1 MSKRNLNRIQKS
13 AVESFGK
20 PVLIFAGAGSGKTR
34 VLTHKIA
41 HLVKENLIPA
51 ENILAVT
58 FTNKAAQQM
67 RERVNSLLKDKTVS
81 VNLGTFH
88 SICARILRRDIHH
101 LGYSAQFSIFDV
113 KDQLIMVKVV
123 LEAMGIP
130 KNDVTP
136 QEVRH
141 KISYYKNKLIYPDE
155 AQNQAHLVIE
165 KKYAEIYKNYQ
176 KALFDNNAVDFDDLL
191 LLPLEI
197 FEKFPNILEQYRKS
211 WKYILVDEYQD
222 TNKPQFM
229 LIKYLAGAHQ
239 QVCVVGDDDQSIYG
253 WRGADIRNILDF
265 EKTFGNCEVFKLE
278 KNYRSSGHIL
288 EAAASVVKNNNDR
301 VLKKLIA
308 HNGAGAKLGLIETH
322 DEMEEADAVVNAL
335 EKEIKLEKR
344 NFSDFAILYRTNSQS
359 RALEDSF
366 RRSGI
371 PYNIVGGVRFY
382 ERKEIKDIIG
392 YLSLIVNT
400 KDTISL
406 RRIINFPPRGIGI
419 KTVDKCVIQAEKD
432 NLEMIDVLKK
442 PESMGIRGKQADSLT
457 TFYSIINKYNE
468 LLPKLNAGELV
479 RTLIEE
485 AGIKQYY
492 RNSSAPED
500 TERLDNV
507 MEFFQ
512 SIDDFMAREP
522 EGGLSEFLEEVSLLT
537 DLDQWNEQTNR
548 VTLMTLHAAKGL
560 EFPVVFITGLEDGLF
575 PMYSAMEA
583 KEKLEEERR
592 LFYVG
597 LTRAMHKVYLIYAN
611 HRRRMGSD
619 DLYGMVSRFV
629 HEVPEEKLEKISF
642 TSALTRKVV
651 GGKPGKHTKTA
662 VSRTVVVFD
671 DFCVGDHVEHA
682 IFGIGK
688 VMALSGQGENQRVGI
703 VFKDG
708 LKKKLVVKFANLKKV
723 DSPEV

>member
-41 HLVKENLIPA
+41 HLVKTNLIPA

-288 EAAASVVKNNNDR
+288 EAAASVVKNNDDR

-512 SIDDFMAREP
+512 SVDDFMAREP

-642 TSALTRKVV
+642 TSALTRKVI

>member
-13 AVESFGK
+13 AVESFGR

-41 HLVKENLIPA
+41 HLVKTNLVPA

-67 RERVNSLLKDKTVS
+67 RERVNSLLKGKTVS

-88 SICARILRRDIHH
+88 SICARILRKEIHH

-113 KDQLIMVKVV
+113 KDQLTMVKVV
-123 LEAMGIP
+123 LETMGIP
-130 KNDVTP
+130 KNYLTP

-141 KISYYKNKLIYPDE
+141 KISYYKNKLIHPDQ

-176 KALFDNNAVDFDDLL
+176 KGLFDNNAVDFDDLL
-191 LLPLEI
+191 LLPLKI
-197 FEKFPNILEQYRKS
+197 FEKYPNILEQYRKS

-265 EKTFGNCEVFKLE
+265 EKTFDNCEVFKLE

-308 HNGAGAKLGLIETH
+308 HNGAGEKLGLIETH

-371 PYNIVGGVRFY
+371 PYNIVGGFRFY
-382 ERKEIKDIIG
+382 ERKEIKDVIG

-442 PESMGIRGKQADSLT
+442 PDSMGIRGKQADSLT
-457 TFYSIINKYNE
+457 TFYRIINKYNE

-500 TERLDNV
+500 AERLDNV
-507 MEFFQ
+507 MEFLQ
-512 SIDDFMAREP
+512 SVDDFMAREP

-575 PMYSAMEA
+575 PMYSSMEA

-723 DSPEV
+723 DSPEA

>member
-41 HLVKENLIPA
+41 HLVKTNLIPA

-512 SIDDFMAREP
+512 SVDDFMAREP

>member
-41 HLVKENLIPA
+41 HLVKSNLIPA

-88 SICARILRRDIHH
+88 SICARILRKEIHH

-197 FEKFPNILEQYRKS
+197 FEKFPNILKQYRKS

>member
-41 HLVKENLIPA
+41 HLVKTNLVPA

-88 SICARILRRDIHH
+88 SICARILRKEIHH

-130 KNDVTP
+130 KNYVTP

-141 KISYYKNKLIYPDE
+141 KISYYKNKLIHPDE

-197 FEKFPNILEQYRKS
+197 FEKYPNILEQYRKS

-301 VLKKLIA
+301 VLKELIA
-308 HNGAGAKLGLIETH
+308 HNGAGEKLGLIETH

-512 SIDDFMAREP
+512 SVDDFMAREP
-522 EGGLSEFLEEVSLLT
+522 EGGLSQFLEEVSLLT